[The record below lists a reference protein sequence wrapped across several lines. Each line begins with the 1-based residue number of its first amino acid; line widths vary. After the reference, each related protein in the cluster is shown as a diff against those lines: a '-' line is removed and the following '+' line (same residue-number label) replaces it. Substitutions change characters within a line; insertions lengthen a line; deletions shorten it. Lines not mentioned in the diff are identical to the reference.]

1 MKRLFIILCL
11 YGSFLVTA
19 ERRQSDA
26 KPAPRRLGAFMGY
39 AEALTDYEG
48 GNEKPGTGL
57 YADSSQRRLS
67 VSSSASQVIPS
78 IVCTA
83 VVLKDRRA
91 SSGSAVELQQATSA
105 PHVTSVSSTDR
116 TLVLPGGR
124 RKSSVS
130 FDLSASLRSTDDDG
144 VQPFFDLQERLR
156 RGSNFSEASS
166 RRPSMQV
173 ALPSVPR
180 LSITG
185 VESDPEKL
193 TKQLEETHTSI
204 AQAKNPQ
211 ERELLLQQATNLVVL
226 LARQMHHFKGERDQL
241 DSISDELAEQV
252 RVLQTALVSQQKE
265 LDAAEEKLRTCSAKR
280 VQELSEKVVLL
291 QRTVDEK
298 NARLRVL
305 HRQQGV
311 SSDSKVLR

>member
-11 YGSFLVTA
+11 YGSFLISA

-39 AEALTDYEG
+39 AGALTDFTDD
-48 GNEKPGTGL
+48 NNQPGIGL

-91 SSGSAVELQQATSA
+91 SSGSVVELQQATPA
-105 PHVTSVSSTDR
+105 PQVTSVSSTDK
-116 TLVLPGGR
+116 TLVVPKGR

-130 FDLSASLRSTDDDG
+130 FDFSTSLRSTDEDG

-166 RRPSMQV
+166 RRSSMQV

-193 TKQLEETHTSI
+193 TKQLEETHEAI
-204 AQAKNPQ
+204 AQAQTPQ
-211 ERELLLQQATNLVVL
+211 ERSLLLDKATKIVSL
-226 LARQMHHFKGERDQL
+226 LTMLMKHLQGERDQL
-241 DSISDELAEQV
+241 DLLSDELVEQNK
-252 RVLQTALVSQQKE
+252 VLQTEVVASQKE
-265 LDAAEEKLRTCSAKR
+265 LQAAQEKLRTCSAKR
-280 VQELSEKVVLL
+280 VQELSEKVADL

-305 HRQQGV
+305 HRQQGIN
-311 SSDSKVLR
+311 SDPRVLR